1 MVSIQTQFAMGQFD
15 LMEQVGQQVEAIR
28 KAQIESDHQTHRGAM
43 ASINK
48 WMVGLQES
56 YTDFEENASFIEYLA
71 AGAIWTDSI
80 DGEIEAGGCGELCF
94 GALDVLAPW

>member
-94 GALDVLAPW
+94 GP

>member
-15 LMEQVGQQVEAIR
+15 LMEQVGQQVEAMR
-28 KAQIESDHQTHRGAM
+28 KAQIESDHQTHRVAM

-56 YTDFEENASFIEYLA
+56 YTGVENASFIEYL
-71 AGAIWTDSI
+71 GSDTIWTDSI

-94 GALDVLAPW
+94 GCN